1 MLKFLQL
8 IRAQNQLEEAM
19 QTQTSVLPRNLSF
32 QRASGFAIFAS
43 GMVVLAAHA
52 MVRLHGG

>member
-1 MLKFLQL
+1 MLKLLQL
-8 IRAQNQLEEAM
+8 IRAQNQLEVAM
-19 QTQTSVLPRNLSF
+19 QTQTCDPARNLSL

-43 GMVVLAAHA
+43 GMMVLAAHA

>member
-1 MLKFLQL
+1 
-8 IRAQNQLEEAM
+8 M
-19 QTQTSVLPRNLSF
+19 QTQTRVLPRNLSL